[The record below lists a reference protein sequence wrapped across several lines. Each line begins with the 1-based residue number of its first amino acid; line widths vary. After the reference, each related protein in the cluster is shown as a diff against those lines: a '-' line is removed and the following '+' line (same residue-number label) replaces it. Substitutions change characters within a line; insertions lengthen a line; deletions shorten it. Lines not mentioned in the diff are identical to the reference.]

1 MPSLFSQ
8 ACSSPHLPLL
18 YIYLFIVC
26 MTTCTCIQLH
36 DTCAGRQ
43 LIPSTLQGSW
53 CHAQGRWQVPSPLSI
68 SQALFHHGVYS
79 SLGLVQLITQPQKPY
94 IKVTAKRKILQTRP
108 LIGELIVICLG
119 LYGNEKLICIA
130 LSHCAF
136 KRLLSQKLALFEV
149 SIPYKSQVFWVNTAC
164 VLHRHAMRSRHL

>member
-1 MPSLFSQ
+1 MCRPATYSFHLAGVLVS
-8 ACSSPHLPLL
+8 CSGP
-18 YIYLFIVC
+18 
-26 MTTCTCIQLH
+26 
-36 DTCAGRQ
+36 
-43 LIPSTLQGSW
+43 
-53 CHAQGRWQVPSPLSI
+53 QGRWQVPSPLSI
-68 SQALFHHGVYS
+68 SLALFHHGVYS
-79 SLGLVQLITQPQKPY
+79 SLGLVQLITQPRRPY
-94 IKVTAKRKILQTRP
+94 IKVTAKQKILQTRP